1 MTNNKNKDI
10 EGGAASA
17 AGGKAFKKTLEEAGT
32 VKLSPAQQCG
42 RGIIGDVRR
51 TVGTHWFKEV
61 TNFNAKT
68 IPVSLLVFIS
78 VIAPTLAFGASY
90 GTITNNQIGAIETML
105 ATSWVGITYSL
116 IGGMPICIIGST
128 GPVLALSAAIFTM
141 SNSLGV
147 PYLTFNAWISI
158 WLFGYTV
165 LCGFFD
171 VTRYVKLA
179 TRFTDEIFA
188 LLIVSIFVLDAVG
201 DPFSDDGL
209 VRYLLQ
215 SHPSHEDLGE
225 DNPDY
230 NAWASGFLSVILGF
244 GTTWLIFFFRD
255 MKESSYFNQT
265 IRNLI
270 FDFSVSASVVVWTIV
285 QHLAF
290 PETET
295 ETLNVPDTFQP
306 TFSCCDSSCTTYF
319 PDECEDQAEAWGT
332 RSWFVDYGDLK
343 GKSWTIFFAAVP
355 ALLAFLL
362 CYLDSG
368 ITWHLIN
375 HPSHKI
381 KHGDAYNYDLILLGF
396 FNCVNGM
403 LGLPWL
409 VATTVP
415 CITHL
420 HALAEKDKNGKIV
433 HVHETR
439 LTHFLS
445 HAILGVCMLFLSL
458 LKMIPRPVLKG
469 VFLFMGLAA
478 LPSIQFWQRL
488 LNFGREF
495 ERQPEYAYKTWVSKG
510 RVHLYT
516 FLQIIFFAG
525 VFTVQNF
532 KAIAIVFPFMTL
544 LCIPGRLYLLPKFF
558 NGWELALL
566 DGSDEEIEEVGQAK
580 EAEAATAYQ
589 INDYFEDDEK
599 YDMESDDDDDDFDD
613 HNSPQYSKAVTV
625 RAVANESIHS
635 DFDFET

>member
-1 MTNNKNKDI
+1 MGFFGKKGDKKDVDI
-10 EGGAASA
+10 EASSSA
-17 AGGKAFKKTLEEAGT
+17 IEDTLKNAGKVHLA
-32 VKLSPAQQCG
+32 PAQTCG
-42 RGIIGDVRR
+42 RGVIGDIKR
-51 TVGTHWFKEV
+51 TVGTHWFEEV
-61 TNFNAKT
+61 TNFNGKT
-68 IPVSLLVFIS
+68 IPVALLVFIS

-105 ATSWVGITYSL
+105 ATSWVGVTYSL

-141 SNSLGV
+141 SDSIGV

-158 WLFGYTV
+158 WLFIYT
-165 LCGFFD
+165 LLAGFFD

-201 DPFSDDGL
+201 DPFSDDGIL
-209 VRYLLQ
+209 RYLIP
-215 SHPSHEDLGE
+215 SHPSHEDLAEE
-225 DNPDY
+225 DPDY

-255 MKESSYFNQT
+255 LKESSFGNQT
-265 IRNLI
+265 VRNLI
-270 FDFSVSASVVVWTIV
+270 FDFSVSASVVVWTVI
-285 QHLAF
+285 QHTVF
-290 PETET
+290 KETST
-295 ETLNVPDTFQP
+295 ETLNVPSRFQP
-306 TFSCCDSSCTTYF
+306 TFSCCDSTCTTYF
-319 PDECEDQAEAWGT
+319 PDECEDQAEAYGT
-332 RSWFVDYGDLK
+332 RSWFVDYGDIN
-343 GKSWTIFFAAVP
+343 GKVWTIFFAAVP

-375 HPSHKI
+375 HPSHKL
-381 KHGDAYNYDLILLGF
+381 KHGDAYNYDLILVGF

-403 LGLPWL
+403 MGLPWL

-420 HALAEKDKNGKIV
+420 HALAEKDKNGNIV

-445 HAILGVCMLFLSL
+445 HALLGLCMLFLGM
-458 LKMIPRPVLKG
+458 LKYIPRPVLKG

-488 LNFGREF
+488 LNFLREF
-495 ERQPEYAYKTWVSKG
+495 TRQPDHPYKEYVSK
-510 RVHLYT
+510 RKVHLYT
-516 FLQIIFFAG
+516 ILQIIFFAG

-544 LCIPGRLYLLPKFF
+544 LCIPGRLYFLPNFF
-558 NGWELALL
+558 EGWELALL
-566 DGSDEEIEEVGQAK
+566 DGSDEDIEEVAHAK
-580 EAEAATAYQ
+580 EADLALNFK
-589 INDYFEDDEK
+589 IDDYFEDDEK
-599 YDMESDDDDDDFDD
+599 FNMDSDDEGSEDGIDMEFD
-613 HNSPQYSKAVTV
+613 QK
-625 RAVANESIHS
+625 
-635 DFDFET
+635 